1 MKKLIM
7 ERFDIFANRG
17 DDESSTTSEHVI
29 PSTETTNGHGSNG
42 AQAAGN
48 ASPTPSSTPSRKRA
62 ADSDDL
68 EEPASQKRRT
78 GPDVDADA
86 VFAAKL
92 QAEENKRARPT
103 RGSATRKT
111 APTKKKSKSKTAK
124 KARAED
130 DSDLDSGSET
140 GRKKEVNRSGG
151 FHVSKRERERDYLV
165 RIHRLISQKPLNLS
179 GPLSELLGGEIQVS

>member
-1 MKKLIM
+1 MTTRWVVERGEKAAVADVKQDGVKELIM
-7 ERFDIFANRG
+7 ERFDIFANEK

-42 AQAAGN
+42 APAADN

-62 ADSDDL
+62 AESDDL
-68 EEPASQKRRT
+68 EEPDTQKPRT

-111 APTKKKSKSKTAK
+111 APAKKKSKSKTAK
-124 KARAED
+124 RVNAED
-130 DSDLDSGSET
+130 DSDLNSGSEG
-140 GRKKEVNRSGG
+140 GRKREVNRSSG
-151 FHVSKRERERDYLV
+151 FHVSEEKEVILYE
-165 RIHRLISQKPLNLS
+165 P
-179 GPLSELLGGEIQVS
+179 